1 MRPASLI
8 FESEG
13 RRPQFST
20 KIKNTYYLYRFPQN
34 KYFSCFW
41 WSVCLK
47 CDLRPSFLKVRD
59 AGHSSQPKSKIL
71 IICIDLHK
79 ISTFHAF
86 WWSILLKMRPASLI
100 FESEG
105 RRPQF
110 STKIKNT
117 YYLYRS
123 PQNKYFSCFWWS
135 VCLKCDLRPS
145 FLKVRDAGHS
155 SQPKS
160 KILIICIDLH
170 KISTFHAFGD
180 QFAWNATCVPHFWKW
195 GTQATSQP
203 KSKILIICIDLH
215 KISTFH
221 AFGDQFA

>member
-1 MRPASLI
+1 MLLVISLLKMRPASLI

-20 KIKNTYYLYRFPQN
+20 KIKNTYYLYRSPQN

-59 AGHSSQPKSKIL
+59 AGHSS
-71 IICIDLHK
+71 
-79 ISTFHAF
+79 
-86 WWSILLKMRPASLI
+86 
-100 FESEG
+100 
-105 RRPQF
+105 

-180 QFAWNATCVPHFWKW
+180 QFA
-195 GTQATSQP
+195 
-203 KSKILIICIDLH
+203 
-215 KISTFH
+215 
-221 AFGDQFA
+221 

>member
-1 MRPASLI
+1 ML
-8 FESEG
+8 
-13 RRPQFST
+13 
-20 KIKNTYYLYRFPQN
+20 L
-34 KYFSCFW
+34 
-41 WSVCLK
+41 V
-47 CDLRPSFLKVRD
+47 
-59 AGHSSQPKSKIL
+59 
-71 IICIDLHK
+71 
-79 ISTFHAF
+79 IS
-86 WWSILLKMRPASLI
+86 LLKMRPASLI

-180 QFAWNATCVPHFWKW
+180 RFVLKCDLRPSFLKVRDAGHSSTTKIKNTYYLYRSPQNKYFSCFWWSVCLKCDLRPSFLKVRDA
-195 GTQATSQP
+195 GHSSQP

-215 KISTFH
+215 KISTFMLLVIK
-221 AFGDQFA
+221 FA